1 MAAGWK
7 KRWPVLAHLHF
18 GSHGRDR
25 QYDVNLG
32 KSSNESWWLIQNNIQ
47 QFVNGICFLKN
58 SWKIWW
64 LPSEIQTWLGNPPP
78 KLRFLPGKIIELNG
92 VWVPEG
98 LWKNI
103 HETNQGFPMSQA
115 TTPALTNNVTSRR
128 DRKHWLNFGAFGS
141 LSRFRSC
148 GKLKVSIRS
157 SLVPLFVVGSHGYS
171 GFSKL
176 PPFILSIFGILGR
189 PALGE
194 LPFTKSHWPHSTPA
208 FNDTYEG
215 ERLVD
220 ILSPGNLTLMLV
232 TMAPWYTQ
240 LVRLKPVSIR
250 IRNGKTTWQERSVNM
265 CILHLQLAQEG
276 QLKSQVHFPGFPC
289 FAPRC
294 IQDKQT
300 VVWSIVWRIFHYL
313 AERIVPCRSQRFW
326 LQSFT
331 QFYGKCTCPPLIGQH
346 GLPEHNLRNLMPGA
360 HQRGPRS
367 VLLQHVSLLW
377 GSRPR
382 HHSLPC
388 LHSQLWAALW
398 RRTEKLSSPRCILMF
413 CMVFAC
419 FVISFCLHLHILP

>member
-7 KRWPVLAHLHF
+7 KRCPVLAHLHF

-157 SLVPLFVVGSHGYS
+157 SLVPLFVVGKPWIFLFFKAPSIH
-171 GFSKL
+171 
-176 PPFILSIFGILGR
+176 PFNLRHPGVSSFR
-189 PALGE
+189 RTAFHQVALAALDASVQRRVWRRE
-194 LPFTKSHWPHSTPA
+194 ACRHFVSWQSD
-208 FNDTYEG
+208 FNAGHNGSLIHPVGAPETGVHQNQEWEDY
-215 ERLVD
+215 
-220 ILSPGNLTLMLV
+220 LT
-232 TMAPWYTQ
+232 
-240 LVRLKPVSIR
+240 R
-250 IRNGKTTWQERSVNM
+250 RSVNM

-276 QLKSQVHFPGFPC
+276 HFKESGAFSRLPLLRTEVHWRQANSCLVDCLENLPLPGRKNCAMQVAEVLTPILHTVLRKMHMSTIDRAARSPWTQPAKSH
-289 FAPRC
+289 ARC
-294 IQDKQT
+294 TSKGT
-300 VVWSIVWRIFHYL
+300 KVGS
-313 AERIVPCRSQRFW
+313 ASAC
-326 LQSFT
+326 
-331 QFYGKCTCPPLIGQH
+331 
-346 GLPEHNLRNLMPGA
+346 
-360 HQRGPRS
+360 
-367 VLLQHVSLLW
+367 VSLV
-377 GSRPR
+377 G
-382 HHSLPC
+382 
-388 LHSQLWAALW
+388 
-398 RRTEKLSSPRCILMF
+398 LSSPSPLASMS
-413 CMVFAC
+413 A
-419 FVISFCLHLHILP
+419 